1 MAMQKEVF
9 QVEGMSCNHCKMAV
23 ETAVKKLPGM
33 LQAEVD
39 LTAKTL
45 QVEYEGAKISS
56 LQIRQAVEEAGFEVA

>member
-45 QVEYEGAKISS
+45 QVEYEGAKTSS

>member
-1 MAMQKEVF
+1 MAMQKEDF

-33 LQAEVD
+33 LLAEVD
-39 LTAKTL
+39 LTSKTL
-45 QVEYEGAKISS
+45 QVEYESEKTSS